1 MGRVLIEVFCMDNNF
16 YENERALEV
25 GQSRE
30 TMGRHTAKTFGL
42 MFLGLLVTFAV
53 AIFFTSTYTGLY
65 LLYNAFSLM
74 SSFHLVLLI
83 AQLAVVI
90 GMTAGL
96 QKMSPAA
103 ATVCFFVYSA
113 LTGLTFTVYFI
124 LFDMTSLI
132 LVFAATALYF
142 GGMAVFGYFTKANL
156 LGLRPIL
163 TGGLIFLIVGNLLMW
178 FIPGLQAADQVM
190 CSIGVI
196 IFLAYTAY
204 DTQKLQHLYE
214 SFAGDEVMLKKV
226 SVFMALELYLDFVN
240 LFLYLLRLFGK
251 KKN

>member
-1 MGRVLIEVFCMDNNF
+1 MDNNF
-16 YENERALEV
+16 YENERALES
-25 GQSRE
+25 GQSMD

-42 MFLGLLVTFAV
+42 MALGLLVTFAV
-53 AIFFTSTYTGLY
+53 AFFFSGTYTGAY
-65 LLYNAFSLM
+65 LLYSAATTIPAL
-74 SSFHLVLLI
+74 HLVLLV
-83 AQLAVVI
+83 AQLVVVI
-90 GMTAGL
+90 AMTAGL
-96 QKMSPAA
+96 EKMSPTT

-124 LFDMTSLI
+124 IFELTSLI

-142 GGMAVFGYFTKANL
+142 GGMAVFGYFTKRDL
-156 LGLRPIL
+156 LGMRSIL
-163 TGGLIFLIVGNLLMW
+163 LSGLIFLIVGNLLML
-178 FIPGLQAADQVM
+178 FIPSLQVADRVM
-190 CSIGVI
+190 CSLGVI
-196 IFLAYTAY
+196 LFLVYTAY
-204 DTQKLQHLYE
+204 DTQKLQHLYQ

>member
-1 MGRVLIEVFCMDNNF
+1 MDNNF
-16 YENERALEV
+16 YENERAMES
-25 GQSRE
+25 GQSME

-42 MFLGLLVTFAV
+42 MALGLLVTFAV
-53 AIFFTSTYTGLY
+53 AIFFSSTYTGLY
-65 LLYNAFSLM
+65 LLYNAFSLI
-74 SSFHLVLLI
+74 SAFHLVLLV

-90 GMTAGL
+90 AMTAGL
-96 QKMSPAA
+96 EKMSPTT

-124 LFDMTSLI
+124 LFELTSLI

-142 GGMAVFGYFTKANL
+142 GGMAVFGYFTKRDL
-156 LGLRPIL
+156 LGMRSIL
-163 TGGLIFLIVGNLLMW
+163 LGGLIFLIVGNLLML
-178 FIPGLQAADQVM
+178 FIPSLQVADRVM
-190 CSIGVI
+190 CSLGVI
-196 IFLAYTAY
+196 LFLVYTAY
-204 DTQKLQHLYE
+204 DTQKLQHLYQ
-214 SFAGDEVMLKKV
+214 SFAGNEAMLKKV